1 MELEPFTLNDLMLC
15 IVGVLGACGGLIAV
29 TQRSKC
35 ESCCFGLIKR
45 NVDAVVATE
54 RLEATGH
61 TGTTP
66 RLSQD
71 NETANPNQP

>member
-1 MELEPFTLNDLMLC
+1 MELQPFNINELMLF
-15 IVGVLGACGGLIAV
+15 IVGVLGACGGLIAI

-61 TGTTP
+61 SGQTP

-71 NETANPNQP
+71 NETADPNGP